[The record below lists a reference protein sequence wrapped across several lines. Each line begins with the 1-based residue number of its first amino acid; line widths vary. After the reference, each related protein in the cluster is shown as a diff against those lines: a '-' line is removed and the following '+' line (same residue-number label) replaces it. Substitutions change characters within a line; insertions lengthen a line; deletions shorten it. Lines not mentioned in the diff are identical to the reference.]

1 MDENQNKPVTDA
13 GKKPD
18 EKSVAPTEK
27 PAAVSA
33 SAATQPVAQSATS
46 KSAPEKKPENVQ
58 SQPASS
64 GPIDRTISSPSRTL
78 VGDEPS
84 EPSQKE
90 VSSEKD
96 RIDDE
101 AQATRKRKPRKHTWY
116 NSRPFI
122 FACVIVL
129 YVSAL
134 IGMVFMDSDNIVRDR
149 LPWIDNQFMRDWYA
163 AFNLQ
168 PFNVGITSWFFF
180 FLFTAIG
187 AVVFFALFFVKN
199 IRDRQIRKRL
209 ENNKPV
215 DQKWLKSF
223 NIKYTLIFVLIG
235 LVLVAGA
242 LLGFIPFYQY
252 LGGQKGYNIPLNMI
266 ESMGI
271 MILLMLIVPVF
282 ILILWAV
289 LKLFVFLISSLTS
302 SVAKTMMTTGD
313 YQDFKAAAEASAAS
327 RRKDAGLPVAAD
339 YSTHAVATST
349 ATVPQTVQVMIDPQK
364 LLDASNSMGGM
375 GGNHPKKDPD
385 DHSGD
390 LFPALMVI
398 DRKWDGIH
406 KKEDDA
412 KAAAAKAE
420 ADQKAAQA
428 KWVADCAAA
437 KKQWDADCRAAVEAK
452 KPLPPQPEILSS
464 KSPDQLKAEADAK
477 AKAAE
482 EAKVAAAMAQGET
495 KANDVVIGTAVQEA
509 FAGNEKEIFELAQRN
524 HKAMDYKDFTTLAFR
539 FQSYLCHRK
548 LYYPIDLIRSWI
560 AGFAASRLILLE
572 GLSGTGKSTLP
583 RMFLEFV
590 GGKAYFF
597 PVQATW
603 RDRSDIVGYYS
614 DFTGQFK
621 ETELLKHLYEASYI
635 PQKVNIMVLDEMN
648 ISRVEYYFA
657 DFLSIFEYPP
667 ADWLVP
673 LMQVKIGDV
682 TPRYIENGQ
691 VRIPVNTWFIGTV
704 NVDDS
709 TFTITDK
716 VYDRAIVI
724 DFKEINLP
732 FQTDYPHDPYP
743 LTIDEF
749 SHCINEAMNR
759 PENCLSD
766 KEQKK
771 FLALTDFVGE
781 TFDIRFGNRIMNQI
795 NRFVP
800 VFVALG
806 GTKEAALDIMFARK
820 ILRKLD
826 GHFESYIKDGL
837 VKLTRYLNAE
847 YGKHVF
853 KESEDLINKFSKKL
867 A

>member
-1 MDENQNKPVTDA
+1 MEDNKNQPVNSAAPKPVENSA
-13 GKKPD
+13 
-18 EKSVAPTEK
+18 AK
-27 PAAVSA
+27 PAAPVSTMSSQTVTPIA
-33 SAATQPVAQSATS
+33 PAKPVANA
-46 KSAPEKKPENVQ
+46 
-58 SQPASS
+58 
-64 GPIDRTISSPSRTL
+64 PIDRNVTSPSRTL
-78 VGDEPS
+78 VGNEEVDPS
-84 EPSQKE
+84 SKAGSQ
-90 VSSEKD
+90 
-96 RIDDE
+96 IDQE
-101 AQATRKRKPRKHTWY
+101 AQATRKRKPKKHAWY
-116 NSRPFI
+116 NSRPFL
-122 FACVIVL
+122 FTCVIVIYL
-129 YVSAL
+129 AAFAAM
-134 IGMVFMDSDNIVRDR
+134 IFMDSGHNIIRD
-149 LPWIDNQFMRDWYA
+149 LFFPWIPKDAMNWLFVP
-163 AFNLQ
+163 FGLQ
-168 PFNVGITSWFFF
+168 PFDVGIGSWFFF
-180 FLFTAIG
+180 LLFTVIG
-187 AVVFFALFFVKN
+187 GTLFFALFFVKN
-199 IRDRQIRKRL
+199 IRDARIRKRL
-209 ENNKPV
+209 EQRKSV
-215 DQKWLKSF
+215 DQKWLRSF
-223 NIKYTLIFVLIG
+223 NIKYTIVCVAVALLLTVG
-235 LVLVAGA
+235 VLVGFRNYYHWLGTRSDAA
-242 LLGFIPFYQY
+242 LNL
-252 LGGQKGYNIPLNMI
+252 LK
-266 ESMGI
+266 SMGI
-271 MILLMLIVPVF
+271 MILWVMVVPTF
-282 ILILWAV
+282 IALVWIV
-289 LKLFVFLISSLTS
+289 LKFFVFLLSALTS
-302 SVAKTMMTTGD
+302 NVAKTMMTTGD
-313 YQDFKAAAEASAAS
+313 YQDFKAAAEASAAA

-339 YSTHAVATST
+339 YGTKATT
-349 ATVPQTVQVMIDPQK
+349 AGSTVPSTVNVMVDPQK
-364 LLDASNSMGGM
+364 LLDVSHMTMG
-375 GGNHPKKDPD
+375 NRPKNDD

-398 DRKWDGIH
+398 DRKWDNIH
-406 KKEDDA
+406 KKEADD
-412 KAAAAKAE
+412 KAAKEKAE
-420 ADQKAAQA
+420 ADEKAAQA
-428 KWVADCAAA
+428 KWVADCEAA
-437 KKQWDADCRAAVEAK
+437 KKQWDADCKVATDAK
-452 KPLPPQPEILSS
+452 KPLPARPAILSS
-464 KSPDQLKAEADAK
+464 KSPDQLKAEAELK
-477 AKAAE
+477 AKQAE
-482 EAKVAAAMAQGET
+482 EAELKAEET
-495 KANDVVIGTAVQEA
+495 KPEAKNNVVIGTAVQEA
-509 FAGNEKEIFELAQRN
+509 FAGNEKEIFEAARKN
-524 HKAMDYKDFTTLAFR
+524 HKTMDYKDFTILAYR

-635 PQKVNIMVLDEMN
+635 PQAVNIMVLDEMN

-682 TPRYIENGQ
+682 TPKYIENGQ

-732 FQTDYPHDPYP
+732 FTTDYPHDPYP

-749 SHCINEAMNR
+749 SHCINEALNR
-759 PENCLSD
+759 PENCLTD

-771 FLALTDFVGE
+771 FLALTDFVGD

-806 GTKEAALDIMFARK
+806 GTKEGALDIMFARK

-837 VKLTRYLNAE
+837 VKLSRYLNAE

-853 KESEDLINKFSKKL
+853 KESEELIARFNKKL